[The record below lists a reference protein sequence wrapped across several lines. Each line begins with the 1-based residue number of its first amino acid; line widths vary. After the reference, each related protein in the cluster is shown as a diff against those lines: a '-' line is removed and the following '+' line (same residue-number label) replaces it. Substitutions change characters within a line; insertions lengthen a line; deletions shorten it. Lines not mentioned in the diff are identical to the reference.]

1 MKSSAQSQHASFQS
15 DTVPIDAPIALA
27 PSRKKV
33 REKATTR
40 RASDKASLSTT
51 LDQYLKHLD
60 WTGRKIRKDIA
71 RRIPDECVPIL
82 QRQECDAETWLD
94 FVKNF
99 RKRFRS
105 AAALPQNRKRF
116 RLTRRQARSASGG
129 S

>member
-1 MKSSAQSQHASFQS
+1 M
-15 DTVPIDAPIALA
+15 
-27 PSRKKV
+27 
-33 REKATTR
+33 TR
-40 RASDKASLSTT
+40 
-51 LDQYLKHLD
+51 DQYLKLLD
-60 WTGRKIRKDIA
+60 WTGRQIRKA
-71 RRIPDECVPIL
+71 GRIPDECAAIRERL
-82 QRQECDAETWLD
+82 ECNAKTWLD